1 LRLLEYEAKA
11 IFSRYGIPVPRGK
24 VASSPAGARRVA
36 ELLHKPVV
44 IKAQVAVAGRRKA
57 GGIKFASTPDEAE
70 AAAASLIGRKLRGFK
85 VRRVLVEERLKIA
98 KELFLGII
106 VDRVT
111 QSYVMLASSEG
122 GVEIE
127 EIALKSPKKIIK
139 LPINPLFGLRQ
150 YKTIE
155 IAETLGYRRE
165 KMLSLAGLALR
176 LFQVASSYDVE
187 LVEANPLVEVAE
199 GTFCAADARMI
210 IDDNA
215 LYRHPDLRKRRL
227 GIEACLTSRE
237 IRATEKDLA
246 YVELDGNIGVIGN
259 GAGLVMAT
267 LDLIR
272 LRGGKPANFLDVG
285 GGASAEKIHAALNIV
300 LSNPKVKVVF
310 INILGGIT
318 KCDEV
323 ATGIIR
329 AIQGKPRRRP
339 IVIRLTGTHEEEGTK
354 ILQEAGLQVLK
365 TMEDAAQKSVEI
377 ASL

>member
-70 AAAASLIGRKLRGFK
+70 AAAASIIGRKLKGFK

-122 GVEIE
+122 GMEIE
-127 EIALKSPKKIIK
+127 EIALKSPEKIIK

-150 YKTIE
+150 YKTTE

-165 KMLSLAGLALR
+165 KMLSLAELALR

-215 LYRHPDLRKRRL
+215 LYRHPDLKERRL
-227 GIEACLTSRE
+227 EIEAGLTSRE
-237 IRATEKDLA
+237 INASKKGLA

-285 GGASAEKIHAALNIV
+285 GGASAEKINAALNIV

-310 INILGGIT
+310 INILGGVT
-318 KCDEV
+318 KGDEV
-323 ATGIIR
+323 ATGIVG

-339 IVIRLTGTHEEEGTK
+339 IVIRLTGTHEEEGTR

-365 TMEDAAQKSVEI
+365 TMEDAAQKSVEL
-377 ASL
+377 ACA

>member
-1 LRLLEYEAKA
+1 MRLLEYEAKA

-36 ELLHKPVV
+36 ELLHQPVV
-44 IKAQVAVAGRRKA
+44 VKAQVAVAARGKA

-70 AAAASLIGRKLRGFK
+70 AAAASLIGRKLKGFE

-106 VDRVT
+106 VDRAA
-111 QSYVMLASSEG
+111 QSYVMLASLEG
-122 GVEIE
+122 GMEIE
-127 EIALKSPKKIIK
+127 EIAMKSPEKIVK
-139 LPINPLFGLRQ
+139 LPVDPLFGLRQ
-150 YKTIE
+150 YKTRE
-155 IAETLGYRRE
+155 LAEMLGYQRE
-165 KMLSLAGLALR
+165 KMFSLAELALR

-227 GIEACLTSRE
+227 GAEAGLSSRE
-237 IRATEKDLA
+237 IKASEKGLA
-246 YVELDGNIGVIGN
+246 YVELDGNVGVIGN

-272 LRGGKPANFLDVG
+272 LRGGNPANFLDVG
-285 GGASAEKIHAALNIV
+285 GGASAEKISAALNIV

-310 INILGGIT
+310 INILGGVT

-323 ATGIIR
+323 ATGIVR
-329 AIQGKPRRRP
+329 AFQGKPCRTP
-339 IVIRLTGTHEEEGTK
+339 IVIRLTGTHEEEGIR
-354 ILQEAGLQVLK
+354 ILQEAGLQVLR
-365 TMEDAAQKSVEI
+365 TMEDAAQKAVEI

>member
-1 LRLLEYEAKA
+1 LRLLEYKAKA

-57 GGIKFASTPDEAE
+57 GGINFASTPDEAE
-70 AAAASLIGRKLRGFK
+70 AAAASLIGRKLKGFK

-155 IAETLGYRRE
+155 IAETLGYRRK
-165 KMLSLAGLALR
+165 KMLSLAELALR

-215 LYRHPDLRKRRL
+215 LYRHSDLKKRRL
-227 GIEACLTSRE
+227 GIEADLTSRE
-237 IRATEKDLA
+237 INASEKDLA

>member
-1 LRLLEYEAKA
+1 MRLLEYKAKA

-57 GGIKFASTPDEAE
+57 GGINFASTPDEAE
-70 AAAASLIGRKLRGFK
+70 AAAASLIGRKLKGFK

-155 IAETLGYRRE
+155 IAETLGYRRK
-165 KMLSLAGLALR
+165 KMLSLAELALR

-215 LYRHPDLRKRRL
+215 LYRHSDLKKRRL
-227 GIEACLTSRE
+227 GIEADLTSRE
-237 IRATEKDLA
+237 INASEKDLA